1 MGYLLFWIEATVAS
15 VLWVALGQALAWRVR
30 RRWWRGWVKFLVWLL
45 VLAPW
50 AAIVAMFCLI
60 EYFFVG
66 GATEPLI
73 SAIVAG
79 SAFLAAGLAL
89 WWRGRARSTIDPP
102 VRRAAL
108 WRLGRLAVALAV
120 ALVLSAT
127 TCWNLDL
134 AVRQEMTAL
143 RSEIGASAVAL
154 SPPAVPDA
162 MNAAVL
168 YQQAID
174 LLNASPTPST
184 ASAQGEAGRKWG
196 NRVANWLSPEAGPF
210 DPRDPQMRQ
219 FLQGSQGIIGLLRE
233 AGQRPGF
240 NAGVSYNPPL
250 FNIPL
255 PDLASYKD
263 LARLLCLDARVKAA
277 DGRCVEAMDD
287 LSAAF
292 ALSAK
297 LSSEPTLVTCLVS
310 ASMDSLAVRTFQET
324 LGDWVPSKESLE
336 RLAIPPDPLA
346 AALHRSFQME
356 RLTGLSFFAFPD
368 VVPRIQYGPDH
379 DQYGCRPGMTYV
391 CAEAGWRVFL
401 WRQDMASYSRSMSK
415 VAKRAG
421 EPYYKARQQWE
432 QATRRL
438 EQKPRAFGLMT
449 SILLPSL
456 NKAALIAAAAQA
468 RHRQAELAKA
478 MWLYRL
484 DEGRFPS
491 ELSQLVPP
499 YLPAVPVD
507 PFTGQA
513 MKLKAADD
521 GSLIVYSFGED
532 LDDDGG
538 REWKPSG
545 KAGPGPRDGDVA
557 FVVYRA
563 PAATAPATGLLR
575 TNPAAAAEAAE

>member
-1 MGYLLFWIEATVAS
+1 MGYLLFWIEAAVAS

-30 RRWWRGWVKFLVWLL
+30 RRWWRGWVKFVVWLL

-50 AAIVAMFCLI
+50 AVIVAMFCLI
-60 EYFFVG
+60 EYFVVG

-79 SAFLAAGLAL
+79 SVFLVASLAL
-89 WWRGRARSTIDPP
+89 WWRGRARSTTDPQ

-108 WRLGRLAVALAV
+108 WRLGRLAVAMAV
-120 ALVLSAT
+120 ALVLTAT
-127 TCWNLDL
+127 TYWNLDL

-174 LLNASPTPST
+174 LLSASPSPST
-184 ASAQGEAGRKWG
+184 ASAQGDAGRDWED
-196 NRVANWLSPEAGPF
+196 RVANWLGPETGPF

-240 NAGVSYNPPL
+240 NAGASYNPPT
-250 FNIPL
+250 FDIPIPGL
-255 PDLASYKD
+255 NGYKGLAK
-263 LARLLCLDARVKAA
+263 LLCLDARVKAA
-277 DGRCVEAMDD
+277 DGRYVEAMDD
-287 LSAAF
+287 LSASF

-297 LSSEPTLVTCLVS
+297 FSSEPTLLMCLVS
-310 ASMDSLAVRTFQET
+310 VSMDSLSVRTFQEI
-324 LGDWVPSKESLE
+324 LGDSTPSKESLE
-336 RLAIPPDPLA
+336 RLAIPLDPLA
-346 AALHRSFQME
+346 TALHRSFQME
-356 RLTGLSFFAFPD
+356 RLMGLSFFALPGILSGLQDDWGDGRPD
-368 VVPRIQYGPDH
+368 ADALLVLLVEGP
-379 DQYGCRPGMTYV
+379 
-391 CAEAGWRVFL
+391 WRVFL
-401 WRQDMASYSRSMSK
+401 WRQDMASYSNHMNPMVDLAGK
-415 VAKRAG
+415 PYHRARDG
-421 EPYYKARQQWE
+421 WE
-432 QATRRL
+432 QAARQL
-438 EQKPRAFGLMT
+438 GQKPRTFGWIA
-449 SILLPSL
+449 SCVLPSL

-468 RHRQAELAKA
+468 SHRQAELAKA

-513 MKLKAADD
+513 MKLKADDD
-521 GSLIVYSFGED
+521 GSIIVYSFGED

-538 REWKPSG
+538 REYQPGG

-563 PAATAPATGLLR
+563 PAAAAPATGLPR